1 MNDAITMSEGRLQ
14 LALFGFL
21 FFGGVFGY
29 LIGRIRQM
37 EIQARPKVRKPR
49 RTAEQRHTRS
59 HW

>member
-1 MNDAITMSEGRLQ
+1 MSEGRLQ

-37 EIQARPKVRKPR
+37 EMQARPKVRKPR
-49 RTAEQRHTRS
+49 RTAEQRHIRS